1 MVKRIEKITRE
12 AISSN
17 KYKAGS
23 KEVMKSIKGSKLVII
38 SDSMAKRLKDKLEN
52 QASTL
57 KVPIYHFRGNS
68 LQLARLCGAP
78 YKISAISLK
87 TGNFEDINNILQ
99 EQD

>member
-12 AISSN
+12 AISTN

-23 KEVMKSIKGSKLVII
+23 REVMKSVRGSKLIII
-38 SDSMAKRLKDKLEN
+38 SDSMAKRIRDKLEN
-52 QASTL
+52 QASTS
-57 KVPIYHFRGNS
+57 KVPIYHFRGTS

-87 TGNFEDINNILQ
+87 AGNSEDINSILQ
-99 EQD
+99 DKD

>member
-38 SDSMAKRLKDKLEN
+38 SDSIAERLKDKLEN
-52 QASTL
+52 QASAS

-68 LQLARLCGAP
+68 IQLARLCGAP
-78 YKISAISLK
+78 YKISVISLK
-87 TGNFEDINNILQ
+87 AGNSEDINSILR